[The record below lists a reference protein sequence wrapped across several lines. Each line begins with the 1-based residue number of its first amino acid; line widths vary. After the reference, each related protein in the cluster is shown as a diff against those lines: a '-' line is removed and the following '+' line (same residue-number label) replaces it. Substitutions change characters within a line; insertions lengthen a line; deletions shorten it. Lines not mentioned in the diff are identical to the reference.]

1 LLQNPLMRPVSLP
14 APRYP
19 PQFLFAAGV
28 LLLGLTLSLVAAAAT
43 GEDDNRITVVVHQHD
58 DAVHVDVRF
67 RVGVHPPEAWDVLT
81 DFDHLVG
88 VVTSLESSKILSRS
102 GTSIVV
108 HQRGKATRGLL
119 TFGFDTIR
127 EVKLTPYEEIRSHL
141 ISGTLKM
148 SEGLTQLSSDG
159 DGTLIVNHGEF
170 TPNFTLPPI
179 LGVQFIEAETRKQF
193 GELRDEMLR
202 RVHRQAMPAA
212 SR

>member
-1 LLQNPLMRPVSLP
+1 MKLRSPV
-14 APRYP
+14 APPYP
-19 PQFLFAAGV
+19 PRSVFAAV
-28 LLLGLTLSLVAAAAT
+28 ALLLGLTLSFVAAAT
-43 GEDDNRITVVVHQHD
+43 TVEDDSKITVVVRQHD

-67 RVGVHPPEAWDVLT
+67 RVGVPPPEAWDVLT

-108 HQRGKATRGLL
+108 QQRGKATRGLL

-148 SEGLTQLSSDG
+148 SEGLTRLTSDG

-170 TPNFTLPPI
+170 IPNFTLPPI
-179 LGVQFIEAETRKQF
+179 IGVQFIEAETRKQF

-202 RVHRQAMPAA
+202 RVHRQAMPVA
-212 SR
+212 SP